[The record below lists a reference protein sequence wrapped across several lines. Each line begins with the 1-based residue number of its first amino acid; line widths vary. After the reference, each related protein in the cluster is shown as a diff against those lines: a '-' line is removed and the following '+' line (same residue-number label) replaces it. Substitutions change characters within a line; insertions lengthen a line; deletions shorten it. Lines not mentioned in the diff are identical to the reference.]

1 MELQITI
8 PDEQAERLKRRA
20 KAGGFATVEEY
31 VKRTIADRTGVS
43 ARVTDA
49 DPSVDWHTPVE
60 LLTSDQWQARFAD
73 IVRRQES
80 RNPDFDD
87 SRDSIYD

>member
-8 PDEQAERLKRRA
+8 PDEQAERLERRA

-31 VKRTIADRTGVS
+31 VQRTIADRTGTDTHPS
-43 ARVTDA
+43 A
-49 DPSVDWHTPVE
+49 PEVDWETPVGQ
-60 LLTSDQWQARFAD
+60 LTYEQWKARFDAFLSEQ
-73 IVRRQES
+73 VS
-80 RNPDFDD
+80 RNPHFDD